1 MLGCW
6 VGVGFGGFC
15 CLSLVVVGVGV
26 ECYQKAA
33 EEKQKEA
40 LEQLLKTVNE
50 LKRASPP
57 SFDQASIKDEATS
70 QGDVDSA
77 NAVVK
82 NVDSIEIVNV
92 EEIKMILE
100 QQNTGHDLAKG
111 NMARQTQSPA
121 NLEELGLPLP
131 MNNWSH

>member
-1 MLGCW
+1 MDMTKTMDRTVQMMRMG
-6 VGVGFGGFC
+6 
-15 CLSLVVVGVGV
+15 
-26 ECYQKAA
+26 
-33 EEKQKEA
+33 EETMRII
-40 LEQLLKTVNE
+40 L
-50 LKRASPP
+50 
-57 SFDQASIKDEATS
+57 
-70 QGDVDSA
+70 
-77 NAVVK
+77 
-82 NVDSIEIVNV
+82 VNV